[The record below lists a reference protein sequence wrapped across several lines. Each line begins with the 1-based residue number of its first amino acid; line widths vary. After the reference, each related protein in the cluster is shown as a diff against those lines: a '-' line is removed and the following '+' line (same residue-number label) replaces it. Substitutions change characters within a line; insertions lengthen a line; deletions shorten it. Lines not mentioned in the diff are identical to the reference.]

1 MYFRTY
7 RLPKTWLVKCLK
19 SPVLVDPTTSTMVNG
34 PKHCSKLND
43 STFTKFLDL
52 SEGN

>member
-7 RLPKTWLVKCLK
+7 GLRKTWLVKCLK
-19 SPVLVDPTTSTMVNG
+19 SPLSVDPTTSTMVNG
-34 PKHCSKLND
+34 PKYCSKLNE
-43 STFTKFLDL
+43 STFTRFLDL